1 MGALRPLPGPSSLG
15 GIPRATHPAPESAL
29 TWKEET
35 DMLDGMKDRPPHR
48 PPKWLPAALGVVIVA
63 ALLWG
68 LQWATYA
75 RPPLSDAIEALQ
87 SDELVQVTDEPWLT
101 FTPGGSPPT
110 TGFVFYPGG
119 RVDPRAYAPLM
130 REIASS
136 GYLVVVPRMPINMAV
151 FNPNVAGEIMAHHPE
166 IERWTIGG
174 HSVGGAMAAQYAS
187 KHPEAIAG
195 LAIWASYPPNS
206 ADLSDLDIPV
216 VSIYGSREL
225 RVNDTSVGERKHLLP
240 EATHYVRIE
249 GGDHH
254 QFGSYEISPADHL
267 ATISRAEQHAQIIAA
282 TLPVLEVASK

>member
-1 MGALRPLPGPSSLG
+1 
-15 GIPRATHPAPESAL
+15 
-29 TWKEET
+29 
-35 DMLDGMKDRPPHR
+35 MLDDMKDKPRHR
-48 PPKWLPAALGVVIVA
+48 FPKWLLAVLGVVTVA

-75 RPPLSDAIEALQ
+75 RPPLPDAIEALQ

-101 FTPGGSPPT
+101 FAPGGSLPT

-136 GYLVVVPRMPINMAV
+136 GYLAVVPKMPINMAV
-151 FNPNVAGEIMAHHPE
+151 FNPNIADQIVAHHPE
-166 IERWTIGG
+166 IEQWAIGG
-174 HSVGGAMAAQYAS
+174 HSVGGAMAAQYTS
-187 KHPEAIAG
+187 RHPEVIAG

-206 ADLSDLDIPV
+206 ADLSDLELPV

-240 EATHYVRIE
+240 EMTRYVRIE

-254 QFGSYEISPADHL
+254 QFGSYETNPADHL
-267 ATISRAEQHAQIIAA
+267 ATISRASQHAQIIAA
-282 TLPVLEVASK
+282 TLPILEAASE

>member
-1 MGALRPLPGPSSLG
+1 MLENMKGKLRRRL
-15 GIPRATHPAPESAL
+15 
-29 TWKEET
+29 
-35 DMLDGMKDRPPHR
+35 
-48 PPKWLPAALGVVIVA
+48 PKWLLAVLGVVTVG

-68 LQWATYA
+68 LWWATYA
-75 RPPLSDAIEALQ
+75 RPPLPDAIEALR
-87 SDELVQVTDEPWLT
+87 SDELVQVTEEPWLT
-101 FTPGGSPPT
+101 FAPGGSPPI

-130 REIASS
+130 REIALK

-151 FNPNVAGEIMAHHPE
+151 FNPNVADKIMAHHPE

-174 HSVGGAMAAQYAS
+174 HSVGGAMAAQYTS

-195 LAIWASYPPNS
+195 LAIWASYPPNN
-206 ADLSDLDIPV
+206 ADLSELAIPV

-240 EATHYVRIE
+240 ATTRYIRIE

-254 QFGSYEISPADHL
+254 QFGSYEINPADHL
-267 ATISRAEQHAQIIAA
+267 ATISRASQHAQIIAA
-282 TLPVLEVASK
+282 TLPILEAASD